1 MPAPYSLD
9 LRHKVI
15 NAIDDGMG
23 KTEASRVFRM
33 SRNTID
39 LWLKRRARENTLAP
53 KVRQPNRSQAKIQD
67 LDEFRDFV
75 DAHPDWSQERMGREL
90 GVSASCVGRAL
101 KKIGYSRK
109 KDSSDTASAMSPS
122 VKSISKPSN
131 SMKRRVEPSFRWMK
145 RDTTSV

>member
-15 NAIDDGMG
+15 SAIDNGMG
-23 KTEASRVFRM
+23 KTEASRVFQM

-53 KVRQPNRSQAKIQD
+53 KVRQLDRSRAKIQD

-75 DAHPDWSQERMGREL
+75 DAHPDWSQEQMGREL

-109 KDSSDTASAMSPS
+109 KDSSDTVNAMSQS
-122 VKSISKPSN
+122 VKSIWKPSSN
-131 SMKRRVEPSFRWMK
+131 MKRKVEPSSRWMK